1 MYSSSLWR
9 IDTIVFAKLNKPPPL
24 QNLSCR
30 QHLLLVSYYG
40 KTPVFFS
47 VSSTYHV
54 TSPGD
59 HFIHIIPAKD
69 IIEIILRVQK
79 QTVTHLHNS
88 LPMDN
93 GDQTWLHIDHK
104 QNNALTWWVS
114 VAVGEIYY
122 HTEETIKQQ
131 ATFEQQQQQKT
142 KEYGFLKKIM
152 YLQDKLNKTYWS

>member
-1 MYSSSLWR
+1 M
-9 IDTIVFAKLNKPPPL
+9 
-24 QNLSCR
+24 
-30 QHLLLVSYYG
+30 
-40 KTPVFFS
+40 
-47 VSSTYHV
+47 
-54 TSPGD
+54 
-59 HFIHIIPAKD
+59 
-69 IIEIILRVQK
+69 QK

-114 VAVGEIYY
+114 VAVGEIFY
-122 HTEETIKQQ
+122 HIEETIKQQ
-131 ATFEQQQQQKT
+131 AAFEQQQQKT

>member
-114 VAVGEIYY
+114 VAVGEIYC
-122 HTEETIKQQ
+122 HHWRNH
-131 ATFEQQQQQKT
+131 KT
-142 KEYGFLKKIM
+142 TSNLWTTTTTTKKEYGFLKNIM

>member
-1 MYSSSLWR
+1 M
-9 IDTIVFAKLNKPPPL
+9 
-24 QNLSCR
+24 
-30 QHLLLVSYYG
+30 
-40 KTPVFFS
+40 PVFFS

-69 IIEIILRVQK
+69 TIEIILRVQK

-131 ATFEQQQQQKT
+131 ATFEQQQQKT

-152 YLQDKLNKTYWS
+152 YLQDKLNKTCWS

>member
-1 MYSSSLWR
+1 M
-9 IDTIVFAKLNKPPPL
+9 
-24 QNLSCR
+24 
-30 QHLLLVSYYG
+30 
-40 KTPVFFS
+40 
-47 VSSTYHV
+47 
-54 TSPGD
+54 
-59 HFIHIIPAKD
+59 
-69 IIEIILRVQK
+69 QK

-131 ATFEQQQQQKT
+131 ATFEQQQQKT

-152 YLQDKLNKTYWS
+152 YLQDKLNKT